1 MFYVQVIWL
10 DSADDVNE
18 RPSTSNAVLQV
29 RPVQDSLVAGPSA
42 HSRICEETSSSDD
55 KTPLRLSVLNK
66 RRDVL
71 VILSSLRR
79 S

>member
-1 MFYVQVIWL
+1 MFYVQMIWL

-18 RPSTSNAVLQV
+18 RPSTSNAVLKV
-29 RPVQDSLVAGPSA
+29 RPVQDSSVAGPSA
-42 HSRICEETSSSDD
+42 YRRIREETSSSED

-66 RRDVL
+66 RCGVL
-71 VILSSLRR
+71 VILSSSRR